1 MAQKDFEKSIV
12 LNCTLERK
20 RYRED
25 IIEMVT
31 RMTRE
36 ELVDSSRKDF
46 LNVLPNS
53 WKEKL
58 TIPATSYYVVITMYG
73 FANDSEKEEY
83 IRELI
88 GPRLDSSFRFFSS
101 CIPSSFFFFHFFFS
115 LSLFHLSAVVL
126 AFNRC
131 RRSSTAGWNPPIAGV
146 EIMGAGASNKTNYHI
161 NTGVSSSHYS
171 CVPPTN
177 ILRHSI
183 INHTLSW
190 KSVFS
195 YDFENSKPVIYKE
208 SRALRS
214 SSLIIERARRS
225 ASLYYYDR
233 CHRYFRSISFFRTS
247 ILEKNPI
254 FSYFKTLLVD
264 HRDQFREIFPSIRIT
279 FLETLLS
286 LSLFTINAIKLEWIS
301 LILISSFFFLKS
313 NNFRDEIYIGIFS
326 PFLQFVI

>member
-1 MAQKDFEKSIV
+1 
-12 LNCTLERK
+12 
-20 RYRED
+20 
-25 IIEMVT
+25 MVT

-115 LSLFHLSAVVL
+115 LSLSLSFFHLSAVVL

-233 CHRYFRSISFFRTS
+233 RHRYFRSISFFRTS

-264 HRDQFREIFPSIRIT
+264 HRDQFREIFPSIWIT

>member
-1 MAQKDFEKSIV
+1 
-12 LNCTLERK
+12 
-20 RYRED
+20 
-25 IIEMVT
+25 MVT

-88 GPRLDSSFRFFSS
+88 GPCLDSSFRFFSS

-171 CVPPTN
+171 CVPRR
-177 ILRHSI
+177 I
-183 INHTLSW
+183 
-190 KSVFS
+190 S
-195 YDFENSKPVIYKE
+195 YG
-208 SRALRS
+208 
-214 SSLIIERARRS
+214 
-225 ASLYYYDR
+225 
-233 CHRYFRSISFFRTS
+233 
-247 ILEKNPI
+247 
-254 FSYFKTLLVD
+254 
-264 HRDQFREIFPSIRIT
+264 IR
-279 FLETLLS
+279 L
-286 LSLFTINAIKLEWIS
+286 
-301 LILISSFFFLKS
+301 
-313 NNFRDEIYIGIFS
+313 
-326 PFLQFVI
+326 

>member
-1 MAQKDFEKSIV
+1 
-12 LNCTLERK
+12 
-20 RYRED
+20 
-25 IIEMVT
+25 MVT

-46 LNVLPNS
+46 LNVFPNS

-88 GPRLDSSFRFFSS
+88 GPCLDSSFRFFSS

-233 CHRYFRSISFFRTS
+233 RHRYFRSISFFRTS